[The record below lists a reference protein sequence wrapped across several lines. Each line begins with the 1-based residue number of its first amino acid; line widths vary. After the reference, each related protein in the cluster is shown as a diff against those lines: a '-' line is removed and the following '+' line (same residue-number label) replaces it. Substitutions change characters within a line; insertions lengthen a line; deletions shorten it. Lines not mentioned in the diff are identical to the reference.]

1 LCPGHRRDASRE
13 VALDDDH
20 LRTGVGELV
29 SEEVA
34 LVRRIHRHLDGAE
47 LQRGEEADDL
57 RGTVLQQRG
66 DTIAFPDAELAQ
78 GACKAIA
85 LGLHAAGGVLVTLEV
100 EIRPVGIGNKT
111 VAERLEHRRLRP
123 FGHRPD
129 TSVTSLPSSKA
140 VRKLLGV
147 SDSARV
153 HRYTVSS
160 RWRGST
166 GAGHDAYD
174 RS

>member
-1 LCPGHRRDASRE
+1 CRVHWHPG
-13 VALDDDH
+13 
-20 LRTGVGELV
+20 
-29 SEEVA
+29 
-34 LVRRIHRHLDGAE
+34 GAE

-57 RGTVLQQRG
+57 GGTVLQQRG
-66 DTIAFPDAELAQ
+66 DTIALPDAELAQ

-85 LGLHAAGGVLVTLEV
+85 LGVHAAGGVLVAFEV
-100 EIRPVGIGNKT
+100 EIRPVGIGGKT

-123 FGHRPD
+123 FRHRPD

-147 SDSARV
+147 SDPARV
-153 HRYTVSS
+153 HRYSVSC

-166 GAGHDAYD
+166 GAGYD
-174 RS
+174 